1 MKISDSDTWKSES
14 YGSYV
19 SSCYVETKKTESA
32 TKSTIKKK
40 INKMCYKD
48 ENWKSAEISHV
59 SMATR
64 KWDAWIMPGSLNSF
78 ICIRMQLAYRTIE
91 WPIKRV
97 ASFWP
102 KNNFHTSHTHTHTQR
117 YEESSRR
124 RVQSLDI
131 VSATATSHVF
141 SQTISTCHKNVKL
154 NFISI
159 NETIC
164 PKREKERER
173 EKEG

>member
-1 MKISDSDTWKSES
+1 MVLKWAFYVALNHLNGVANLWRFQIVILGKAKAMGAMFPRVTWKQRKLKVLRSQQL
-14 YGSYV
+14 
-19 SSCYVETKKTESA
+19 K
-32 TKSTIKKK
+32 KKK

-102 KNNFHTSHTHTHTQR
+102 KNNFHTSHTHTHT
-117 YEESSRR
+117 EIWGELSSPSPESRHSLCNCNFSR
-124 RVQSLDI
+124 I
-131 VSATATSHVF
+131 
-141 SQTISTCHKNVKL
+141 
-154 NFISI
+154 
-159 NETIC
+159 
-164 PKREKERER
+164 
-173 EKEG
+173 